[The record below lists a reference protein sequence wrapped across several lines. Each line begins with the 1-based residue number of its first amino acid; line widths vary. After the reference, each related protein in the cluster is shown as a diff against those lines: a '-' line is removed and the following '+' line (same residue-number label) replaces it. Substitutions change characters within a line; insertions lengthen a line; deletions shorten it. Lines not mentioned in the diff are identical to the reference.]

1 MNVPRRV
8 GYIVAGLVIAGLLFQ
23 LFFRYQYVHL
33 TGTTVMRIDRLSGSS
48 CNLPCEQPSF
58 DPTTAKP
65 EHSFDSDDQEAIQGV
80 KSSVAVPYTNDG
92 HDYKWRVSQRG
103 KNDGTHY
110 EITTAAPQFIDA
122 PGPNKTGR
130 AKGGSLAAELGV
142 TPPAS
147 DDTPAPFAWGG
158 ENPADWPVRLICYCY
173 NDTPGQTEPAGFFWE
188 YHLDTRQTYS
198 VDDNAA
204 LSVKYGMTPRK

>member
-48 CNLPCEQPSF
+48 CNLPCEAPQPPPVQTEWGKALANSGGWTTVATPWPSF
-58 DPTTAKP
+58 DSK
-65 EHSFDSDDQEAIQGV
+65 DQEAIQAV
-80 KSSVAVPYTNDG
+80 KASVTVPYENDG
-92 HDYKWRVSQRG
+92 HDYKWRVSERG

-110 EITTAAPQFIDA
+110 EITTGPPQFIDA
-122 PGPNKTGR
+122 PGPTKTGFI
-130 AKGGSLAAELGV
+130 
-142 TPPAS
+142 P
-147 DDTPAPFAWGG
+147 DTPAPSVWAG